1 MWHQQLHVSR
11 GCVHQIWT
19 TAFHWGIVKLEINVI
34 DSIDIIIV
42 WSNAEKTFY
51 LHIHVNKSCIHQIW
65 KRLVHKKL
73 LNLRIIFQTEVQ
85 KQLKE
90 LFCRKP
96 VVRNFTK
103 STGKHLCQ
111 SPLCFLVN
119 FAKFVR
125 TLFLQNTSG
134 GCFWRWC
141 HNHDIINSVQINF
154 TFDNDIINVTLF
166 NLKKTI

>member
-103 STGKHLCQ
+103 STGKHVCQ
-111 SPLCFLVN
+111 SLFFNEVAGLRPATLLKKRLWRRCFLVN

-134 GCFWRWC
+134 GCFWRC
-141 HNHDIINSVQINF
+141 HNHDIIN
-154 TFDNDIINVTLF
+154 
-166 NLKKTI
+166 